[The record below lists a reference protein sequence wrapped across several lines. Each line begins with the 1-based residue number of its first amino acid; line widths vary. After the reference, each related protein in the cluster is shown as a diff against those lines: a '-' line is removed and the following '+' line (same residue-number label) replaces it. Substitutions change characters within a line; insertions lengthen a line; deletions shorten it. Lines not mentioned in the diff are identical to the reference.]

1 METKPLPGLAL
12 YPYVEGGAF
21 IETQFVKNALKPKD
35 SWQYLKSPC
44 RLLSQA
50 TPQPNQPL
58 LLATSTVPK
67 CEHGEA
73 RDSRVRA

>member
-12 YPYVEGGAF
+12 YPYVEGGTF

-44 RLLSQA
+44 RLFSQA
-50 TPQPNQPL
+50 NNT
-58 LLATSTVPK
+58 ARSTTAPGNFHCPK
-67 CEHGEA
+67 M
-73 RDSRVRA
+73 